1 MSLHDLKYFNQLTIK
16 KIQHFIYLGSNSKF
30 IETRN
35 TFLAC
40 LRKLVKPNI
49 YTVLMNTDKT
59 NKKKK
64 KSINSLILGE
74 KYINNSVTSLV
85 IKYKI

>member
-1 MSLHDLKYFNQLTIK
+1 
-16 KIQHFIYLGSNSKF
+16 
-30 IETRN
+30 
-35 TFLAC
+35 
-40 LRKLVKPNI
+40 
-49 YTVLMNTDKT
+49 MNTDKT